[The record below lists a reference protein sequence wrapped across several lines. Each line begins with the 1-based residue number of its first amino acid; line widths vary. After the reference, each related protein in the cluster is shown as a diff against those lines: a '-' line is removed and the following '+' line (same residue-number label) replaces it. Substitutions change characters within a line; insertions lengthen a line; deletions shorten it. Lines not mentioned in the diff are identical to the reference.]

1 MVKIVSTAVTMLLFI
16 MFTAVGTAQNSTEN
30 LWSDI
35 SEELI
40 SFTGERN
47 IIPQNYRTL
56 ELDVL
61 EMKNELN
68 SAPSEKVVQV
78 NESGKII
85 SLPLPN
91 GEFINFKFVESLVM
105 EDELANKYPDIKTY
119 LGQGIDQ
126 TTASARFDITPTGF
140 HAIIF
145 TLDGT
150 VYIDPYG
157 SGDNKY
163 YISYYKKDFI
173 NSLDALILGLS
184 KMHYV
189 GYTEGVYDLK
199 SAIIKSLN

>member
-1 MVKIVSTAVTMLLFI
+1 MIKIVSTTVTMLLFI
-16 MFTAVGTAQNSTEN
+16 MFTAVGTAQNSKEN

-61 EMKNELN
+61 EMKDELN
-68 SAPSEKVVQV
+68 SAPSEKIIQV

-105 EDELANKYPDIKTY
+105 EDELANFYFRRNG
-119 LGQGIDQ
+119 LH
-126 TTASARFDITPTGF
+126 R
-140 HAIIF
+140 
-145 TLDGT
+145 
-150 VYIDPYG
+150 
-157 SGDNKY
+157 
-163 YISYYKKDFI
+163 
-173 NSLDALILGLS
+173 SL
-184 KMHYV
+184 
-189 GYTEGVYDLK
+189 
-199 SAIIKSLN
+199 

>member
-1 MVKIVSTAVTMLLFI
+1 MIKIVSTAVTILLFI
-16 MFTAVGTAQNSTEN
+16 MFTAVSTAQNSTEN

-61 EMKNELN
+61 EMKDELN
-68 SAPSEKVVQV
+68 SAPSEKIIQV

-91 GEFINFKFVESLVM
+91 GEFISFKFVESLVM

-126 TTASARFDITPTGF
+126 NTASARFDITPTGF

-150 VYIDPYG
+150 VYIDPYS

-163 YISYYKKDFI
+163 YISYYKKT
-173 NSLDALILGLS
+173 LQPTGEL
-184 KMHYV
+184 
-189 GYTEGVYDLK
+189 
-199 SAIIKSLN
+199 